1 MRFKISKKAQD
12 FFSNIMTL
20 EGSHAANDPRKFST
34 QFDVYY
40 CCALIGMAAV
50 QLDDNTSELS
60 DLTENYPKPYI
71 EYRAQIASLLVVT
84 EAKRLGIDLQ
94 SKQLEETMLK
104 YLSNDD
110 TMLSEDGIRALNA
123 YSLKGYHL
131 IHEYPLVD
139 KPTSREE
146 FLEAF
151 NMAVQT
157 YAVKGDE

>member
-1 MRFKISKKAQD
+1 MRFKISKNAQD
-12 FFSNIMTL
+12 FFSNIISL
-20 EGSHAANDPRKFST
+20 EGSHTAPVPGKFSV

-50 QLDDNTSELS
+50 QRDDSTSELS
-60 DLTENYPKPYI
+60 DLLENYPKSY
-71 EYRAQIASLLVVT
+71 ADFKTQIAGLLVAT
-84 EAKRLGIDLQ
+84 EAKRCGIDLH
-94 SKQLEETMLK
+94 STRLEEVMLK

-110 TMLSEDGIRALNA
+110 TMLSEEGVKALNA

-151 NMAVQT
+151 NVAIQT
-157 YAVKGDE
+157 YAVKGDA

>member
-1 MRFKISKKAQD
+1 MRFKISKSAQK
-12 FFSNIMTL
+12 FFGNIINL
-20 EGSHAANDPRKFST
+20 EGSHAANDSSKFNT

-50 QLDDNTSELS
+50 QRDDSTAELS
-60 DLTENYPKPYI
+60 DLTESYPKAYLD
-71 EYRAQIASLLVVT
+71 YRAQIAGLLVAT
-84 EAKRLGIDLQ
+84 EAKYMGISLQ
-94 SKQLEETMLK
+94 SARLEEVMLR

-110 TMLSEDGIRALNA
+110 TMLSEDGIKALNA

-151 NMAVQT
+151 NVAIQA

>member
-1 MRFKISKKAQD
+1 MRFKISKNAQK
-12 FFSNIMTL
+12 FFGNIMNL
-20 EGSHAANDPRKFST
+20 EGSHAVNDPQKFNT

-50 QLDDNTSELS
+50 QRDDSTSELS
-60 DLTENYPKPYI
+60 DLTENYPKPYVDF
-71 EYRAQIASLLVVT
+71 RAQIAGLLVAT
-84 EAKRLGIDLQ
+84 EAKRSGINMN
-94 SKQLEETMLK
+94 STRLEEVMLK

-110 TMLSEDGIRALNA
+110 TMLSEEGVKALNA

-139 KPTSREE
+139 KPASREE

-151 NMAVQT
+151 NVAMQT
-157 YAVKGDE
+157 YAMKSEE

>member
-1 MRFKISKKAQD
+1 MRFKISKSAQK
-12 FFSNIMTL
+12 FFGNIMNL
-20 EGSHAANDPRKFST
+20 EGSHAVNDPRKFNT

-50 QLDDNTSELS
+50 QRDDATSELS
-60 DLTENYPKPYI
+60 DLTENYPKPYAD
-71 EYRAQIASLLVVT
+71 YRAQIAGLLVAT
-84 EAKRLGIDLQ
+84 EAKRIGINMQ
-94 SKQLEETMLK
+94 SSRLEEVMLK

-110 TMLSEDGIRALNA
+110 TMLSEDGIKALNA

-131 IHEYPLVD
+131 IQEYPLIA

-151 NMAVQT
+151 NVAIQT
-157 YAVKGDE
+157 YGVKGDE

>member
-1 MRFKISKKAQD
+1 MRFKISKNAQK
-12 FFSNIMTL
+12 FFGNIMNL
-20 EGSHAANDPRKFST
+20 EGSHAANDPGKFST

-50 QLDDNTSELS
+50 QRDDSTSELN
-60 DLTENYPKPYI
+60 DLTESYPKSYADCK
-71 EYRAQIASLLVVT
+71 AQIAGLLVAT
-84 EAKRLGIDLQ
+84 EAKRSGINLQ
-94 SKQLEETMLK
+94 SSRLEEVMLK

-110 TMLSEDGIRALNA
+110 TMLSEDGIKALNA

-131 IHEYPLVD
+131 IQEYPLID

-151 NMAVQT
+151 NMAIQT
-157 YAVKGDE
+157 YAVKGNE